1 MGENIRQAKSD
12 YLGAIDVAKFVL
24 SVMIVLLHIN
34 PFGELSVYVRPVLRT
49 AVPLFFMISAFF
61 YFGKQAKASAVEERV
76 RNLCRY
82 VKRNLQLY
90 AFWFVVLLVPTLKY
104 RSWFDDGILYGVFRM
119 AHSFFFSSTFI
130 VSWFIMACVWAVV
143 ILTVLNRFLDGRVV
157 LALCIPPYL
166 ACCVLSNYC
175 SAPGFAEYVDALS
188 YAFGGGAYNTF
199 WAALLWMQIGKMIA
213 ERKSALACVPAGA
226 LALVLAAGAC
236 LLAFEQVYVTSGGYA
251 AADDCYFS
259 LPLVCVPV
267 FLLIL
272 RARVSAQMPPFFRA
286 ASTVTYCLHD
296 TLNVSLV
303 YVGVSVSPLA
313 MDAVVLTV
321 SWALTAV
328 ILVLERRE
336 RLRWLRFSH

>member
-24 SVMIVLLHIN
+24 SIMIVLLHIS
-34 PFGELSVYVRPVLRT
+34 PFGAFSVYVRPVLRI

-61 YFGKQAKASAVEERV
+61 YFGKQAKTSAVEDRV
-76 RNLCRY
+76 GNLRRY

-90 AFWFVVLLVPTLKY
+90 AFWFVVLLIPTLKY
-104 RSWFDDGILYGVFRM
+104 RSWFDDGVLYGVFRM
-119 AHSFFFSSTFI
+119 VHSFFFSSTFI
-130 VSWFIMACVWAVV
+130 VSWFIVACVWAVV
-143 ILTVLNRFLDGRVV
+143 ILTVLNRFLNGKVV
-157 LALCIPPYL
+157 LALCIPPYA
-166 ACCVLSNYC
+166 ACCILSNYC
-175 SAPGFAEYVDALS
+175 GAPGFAEHVDALS

-199 WAALLWMQIGKMIA
+199 WVALLWMQIGKMIA
-213 ERKSALACVPAGA
+213 ERKDRLARVPAGI
-226 LALVLAAGAC
+226 LVFVLAAGAC
-236 LLAFEQVYVTSGGYA
+236 LLACEQAYVVSGGYA
-251 AADDCYFS
+251 AADDCYFA
-259 LPLVCVPV
+259 LPLVCVPA

-272 RARVSAQMPPFFRA
+272 RVKALVRVPPFFRA

-303 YVGVSVSPLA
+303 YLGASLAPLA
-313 MDAVVLTV
+313 MDVVVLAA

-336 RLRWLRFSH
+336 HFRWLRFSH